1 MHSKVIDSKYFKQLG
16 EGHKKIPGISA
27 YLMAAYLE
35 AKHLEAGY
43 LEAGCLDALFY
54 IVLDIYNFGA
64 LMWSKLTHQM

>member
-35 AKHLEAGY
+35 AKY
-43 LEAGCLDALFY
+43 LEAVYVDALFY